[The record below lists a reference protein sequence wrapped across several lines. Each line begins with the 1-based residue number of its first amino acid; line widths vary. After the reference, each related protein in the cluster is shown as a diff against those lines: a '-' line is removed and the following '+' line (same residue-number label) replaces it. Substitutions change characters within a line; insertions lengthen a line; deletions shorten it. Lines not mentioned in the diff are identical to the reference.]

1 MEIKENNK
9 FKPFD
14 LEQAKAG
21 KPVCTRNG
29 QKARII
35 CFDVKSENY
44 PILAL
49 IEDENSIREIPA
61 TYTNEGRFHHDN
73 SIHTLDL
80 VMLSEKR
87 EGWINIYSCVDG
99 NVTCSNPYETKE
111 EAMKNSALSVI
122 IDTIRIEWYE

>member
-29 QKARII
+29 RKARII
-35 CFDVKSENY
+35 CFDAKSKDY
-44 PILAL
+44 PIVAL
-49 IEDENSIREIPA
+49 VEEESSIREILF
-61 TYTNEGRFHHDN
+61 TYTNEGRHCCDN
-73 SIHTLDL
+73 PMHTLDL
-80 VMLSEKR
+80 VMLPRKR
-87 EGWINIYSCVDG
+87 EGWINIYPCVDG

-122 IDTIRIEWYE
+122 TDTIRIEWYE

>member
-29 QKARII
+29 RKARII

-44 PILAL
+44 PMPAL

-61 TYTNEGRFHHDN
+61 TYTNKGRFHHDN
-73 SIHTLDL
+73 PIHTLDL
-80 VMLSEKR
+80 VMLSRKK
-87 EGWINIYSCVDG
+87 EGWINIYPGVDG

-111 EAMKNSALSVI
+111 EAMKYSVLSVI
-122 IDTIRIEWYE
+122 TDTIRIEWYE